1 MRLFII
7 GVMYYYDKAAYQ
19 KK

>member
-7 GVMYYYDKAAYQ
+7 GVMYYYDMAAYQ